1 MNERDWKRL
10 KALYKKHV
18 RMARKIRWRVYKGPH
33 GEHGYSGRFCPFS
46 HFPRG
51 MMEPPF
57 GVRRWTS
64 EPTAEWTDASELWMF
79 ACRADPARVL
89 KEFGWRVER

>member
-18 RMARKIRWRVYKGPH
+18 RMARKIRWRVYKQPH
-33 GEHGYSGRFCPFS
+33 GPAHGSGRRCPFW
-46 HFPRG
+46 HVGGFPHRL
-51 MMEPPF
+51 PPF
-57 GVRRWTS
+57 AFAPSGPCTR
-64 EPTAEWTDASELWMF
+64 EWLYASRLWE
-79 ACRADPARVL
+79 RAGDEDPARVL